1 MLTHWFVFYNMK
13 DNRLD
18 FQGGGKNRINLFV
31 KRAKFRLTSSI
42 KDNQLESR
50 HHIRKQEPSL
60 YHWNERF
67 FRNLSDK
74 SWLT

>member
-1 MLTHWFVFYNMK
+1 MK

-50 HHIRKQEPSL
+50 HHIRKQEPLL

-74 SWLT
+74 S